1 MRHYLEK
8 MMPRIWTRLFIL
20 TVLAVVLSWSV
31 IGLAIRALQQANSV
45 IIELDDIHV
54 PALTQTSQLSVQIA
68 ELAIRSNEMLL
79 ATSISDSPIDGVT
92 DDLSQFL
99 MNRLDDPA
107 LADDTRD
114 IVAQLEGVAQNLARM
129 RQLEENIRSHVTRLR
144 WLNLELEEETAALV
158 ADFTFNIQ
166 AQIRTL
172 MSEGDEAVRE
182 AKALFLDEE
191 THRRDAFSTLASE
204 LRQLGAVSLQ
214 VATGVSTAQLDQ
226 LEDILSDSLA
236 EVETILAEAPQG
248 SEFLTIRQSV
258 TALEDVSTGTDGL
271 VNSRQEW
278 VALRDSIQTQ
288 LEEALL
294 SLSDV
299 QQGLQTDALLQRS
312 ALSETIT
319 AFSTESGRKRSVLL
333 VSTVAALAGGL
344 GILFLYIRPVII
356 RPMQELT
363 SAMNAIADG
372 KSVDVSDVSNRNDEI
387 GQLTNAVQTFRGSV
401 RERDQ
406 AISKLKA
413 TQNELVQAGK
423 MAALGNLSAGIGHE
437 LNQPLGAMKQRLHM
451 LQSAIA
457 DGDTDAQSRQTGKIE
472 DLAHRMEKII
482 EHLKKFA
489 RRSEHLQETVPLL
502 PLVKSATT
510 LMKTNMVERGIT
522 LVLSP
527 ALDGIS
533 FLGDPVLVEQV
544 VVNLLSNA
552 SDAIAETGQPGEIF
566 VEPVDAPDGKI
577 AFRVADTGVGLGDLD
592 PETAIEPFVTSKNP
606 GEGLGLGLSIS
617 YNILTG
623 LGGDLALSARDGTG
637 VRATVTLPAA
647 QGAA

>member
-1 MRHYLEK
+1 
-8 MMPRIWTRLFIL
+8 MPRIWTRLFIL

-31 IGLAIRALQQANSV
+31 IGLAVRALQQANAV
-45 IIELDDIHV
+45 IIELDDTHV

-79 ATSISDSPIDGVT
+79 ATSISDSPIDGIT

-99 MNRLDDPA
+99 LNRLDDPA
-107 LADDTRD
+107 LADETWE
-114 IVAQLEGVAQNLARM
+114 IVAQLEVVAQNLARM
-129 RQLEENIRSHVTRLR
+129 RRLEDDIRSHVTRLR
-144 WLNLELEEETAALV
+144 WLNLELEQETTALV

-172 MSEGDEAVRE
+172 VSEGDEAMRE

-204 LRQLGAVSLQ
+204 LTQLGSVALQ
-214 VATGVSTAQLDQ
+214 VANVVSIAQLDQ

-236 EVETILAEAPQG
+236 EVERILIEEPQG
-248 SEFLTIRQSV
+248 SEFLTIRQSIE
-258 TALEDVSTGTDGL
+258 ALEEVTSGPNGL
-271 VNSRQEW
+271 LKSRQEW
-278 VALRDSIQTQ
+278 IALRDRVQTQ
-288 LEEALL
+288 LEQALL

-299 QQGLQTDALLQRS
+299 QQGLQTDAVAQRS

-319 AFSTESGRKRSVLL
+319 AFSIESSRKRSVLL
-333 VSTVAALAGGL
+333 VSIVAALAGGL
-344 GILFLYIRPVII
+344 GILFFYIRPVII

-372 KSVDVSDVSNRNDEI
+372 KSVDVSDVTNRNDEI
-387 GQLTNAVQTFRGSV
+387 GQLTNAVQTFHGSV

-451 LQSAIA
+451 LKSAIA
-457 DGDTDAQSRQTGKIE
+457 GGDKDAQSRQTGKIE
-472 DLAHRMEKII
+472 DLAHRMEQII
-482 EHLKKFA
+482 QHLKKFA
-489 RRSEHLQETVPLL
+489 RRSEHLKETVPLL
-502 PLVKSATT
+502 PLVKSATA
-510 LMKTNMVERGIT
+510 LMKTNLAERRIT
-522 LVLSP
+522 LVLDP
-527 ALDGIS
+527 ALDEIM

-544 VVNLLSNA
+544 IVNLLSNA
-552 SDAIAETGQPGEIF
+552 SDAIAETGQPGDIR

-592 PETAIEPFVTSKNP
+592 PVTVIEPFITSKNP
-606 GEGLGLGLSIS
+606 GAGLGLGLSIS

-623 LGGDLALSARDGTG
+623 LGGDLALSAREGEG
-637 VRATVTLPAA
+637 VRATVTLPAV
-647 QGAA
+647 QGTA